1 MSWLA
6 QQMTFSPWTK
16 VYFENVLVKA
26 SRGTKCIVFPLT
38 KHAQCGIKPF
48 PCLTLAWF
56 TRNSRLG
63 TPINYNLSS
72 MTCLARGKVA
82 HNLLHWDWNSVRAKQ
97 SVLIGRSR
105 TFSGQSISDSSCT
118 TFRGASRPSLQS
130 TRRATTSLPNVSNDY
145 WPVIFGEK
153 PCDTLQH

>member
-1 MSWLA
+1 
-6 QQMTFSPWTK
+6 MTFSPWTK
-16 VYFENVLVKA
+16 VYFENVLVRA

-38 KHAQCGIKPF
+38 KHAQVSLNLF
-48 PCLTLAWF
+48 PVSPLRGSHATLASG
-56 TRNSRLG
+56 RRLI
-63 TPINYNLSS
+63 TIS
-72 MTCLARGKVA
+72 LAWRALLEGKW

-105 TFSGQSISDSSCT
+105 NFSGQSVSDSSCT
-118 TFRGASRPSLQS
+118 TSRGASRPSLQS

-145 WPVIFGEK
+145 WPVTFGEK

>member
-38 KHAQCGIKPF
+38 KHAQVSLNLF
-48 PCLTLAWF
+48 PVSPLRGSHATLASG
-56 TRNSRLG
+56 RRLI
-63 TPINYNLSS
+63 TIS
-72 MTCLARGKVA
+72 LAWRALLEGKW

-118 TFRGASRPSLQS
+118 TFSGVSRPSLQS

-153 PCDTLQH
+153 SCDTLQH